1 MGSSSEIERL
11 RGELEKLEAITNEQW
26 LASLN
31 PRKRAELDF
40 HNKDRDRKRVATI
53 GKDDFEKYYGNKKY
67 YSTVERSAGYTVDWI
82 RRHAAGKIF
91 LDYAC
96 GNGQYAIKAAQA
108 GAALA
113 IGIDI
118 SDESIRNAR
127 ADAAALGLQNVV
139 FAQADAENTRL
150 PDDSVD
156 AVLCSGMLH
165 HLDLSYAFPELR
177 RVLKPGGRILAV
189 EALNWNPFIRLYR
202 KFTKDMR
209 TEWEKNHIL
218 GFSDLAFAARFFDV
232 REIKFWHVTGYLGAH
247 LRSLGGL
254 FEAADR
260 LLEKIPLAQRMAWIF
275 TFELR
280 SLK

>member
-1 MGSSSEIERL
+1 MATKNEIETL
-11 RGELEKLEAITNEQW
+11 RMELKKLESITNEQW
-26 LASLN
+26 LAGLN

-40 HNKDRDRKRVATI
+40 HNKDRDRKRVAEI

-67 YSTVERSAGYTVDWI
+67 YTTVERSTGYTVDWI
-82 RRHAAGKIF
+82 RKHAAGKIF

-127 ADAAALGLQNVV
+127 ADAAALGLQNAA

-156 AVLCSGMLH
+156 TVLCSGMLH

-177 RVLKPGGRILAV
+177 RILKPGGRILAV

-218 GFSDLAFAARFFDV
+218 GFSDLAFASRFFEV

-247 LRSLGGL
+247 LRSLGRL
-254 FEAADR
+254 FETADR